1 MEKNGDLRICTDF
14 RWLNARTVKDAHPLP
29 HQADVLAA
37 LGGNAYFSTMDLTS
51 GYYNIPLHEDDKKF
65 TAFCSPLGLHE
76 YNRLPQGLCNSPA
89 TFMRMML
96 TVFGDQNFLS
106 ILCYLDDLLVFG
118 KTEQESLERLEM
130 VFRRLKDHNLK
141 LSPSKCRFLRRS
153 VKFLGHIVSEEGVA
167 SDSAKIEAIVSVSE
181 KDLME
186 NDGVTPSAGK
196 IRSFLVWWCTTSTS

>member
-1 MEKNGDLRICTDF
+1 
-14 RWLNARTVKDAHPLP
+14 
-29 HQADVLAA
+29 
-37 LGGNAYFSTMDLTS
+37 MDLTS

-65 TAFCSPLGLHE
+65 TVFCSPLGLHE

-106 ILCYLDDLLVFG
+106 LLCNLDDLLVFG
-118 KTEQESLERLEM
+118 KTEHESLERLEM
-130 VFRRLKDHNLK
+130 VFQHLKDHNLK

-153 VKFLGHIVSEEGVA
+153 VKFLGHIMSEEGVT
-167 SDSAKIEAIVSVSE
+167 SDPAKIEAIVSLSE

-186 NDGVTPSAGK
+186 NDSVSPAGK
-196 IRSFLVWWCTTSTS
+196 IRSFLGMMVY

>member
-1 MEKNGDLRICTDF
+1 MARRRGFVIVLELQMTGLPFLSPAHYLKLKETLDEMEEKEIIRKSSSEFASPLVLVWKKNGELRICTDF
-14 RWLNARTVKDAHPLP
+14 RWLNQPTVKDARPLP

-65 TAFCSPLGLHE
+65 TAFCSPLGLHK

-106 ILCYLDDLLVFG
+106 L
-118 KTEQESLERLEM
+118 
-130 VFRRLKDHNLK
+130 
-141 LSPSKCRFLRRS
+141 
-153 VKFLGHIVSEEGVA
+153 
-167 SDSAKIEAIVSVSE
+167 
-181 KDLME
+181 
-186 NDGVTPSAGK
+186 
-196 IRSFLVWWCTTSTS
+196 